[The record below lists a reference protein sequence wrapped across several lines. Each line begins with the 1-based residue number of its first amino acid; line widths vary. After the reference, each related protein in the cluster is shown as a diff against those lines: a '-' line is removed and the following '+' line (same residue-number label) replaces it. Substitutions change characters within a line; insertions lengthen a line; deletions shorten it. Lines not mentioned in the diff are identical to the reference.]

1 MKSATAPHGTVWHKF
16 LRAEVFSM
24 AEKKTSGA
32 AKPAQPDEEAL
43 AALAGWD
50 CAEEMPFAV
59 SFGGKYLR

>member
-1 MKSATAPHGTVWHKF
+1 
-16 LRAEVFSM
+16 M

>member
-1 MKSATAPHGTVWHKF
+1 
-16 LRAEVFSM
+16 M

-50 CAEEMPFAV
+50 CAEEPEFRRRDTYEREAKVITAV
-59 SFGGKYLR
+59 CRQFWRKVPPRVGE